1 MRKYFVCFAICFV
14 VLFGILL
21 INLADLSF
29 ERLAA
34 TFIAVIIVSL
44 IITFIYA
51 LILKAFG
58 K

>member
-1 MRKYFVCFAICFV
+1 MKRYFLCFTICFAI
-14 VLFGILL
+14 LFGILF
-21 INLADLSF
+21 INLADISF

-34 TFIAVIIVSL
+34 TFVAVIIASL

-51 LILKAFG
+51 LILKVFR